1 MKHIHF
7 DSISSTNS
15 YLKEN
20 YQKFDNFTFV
30 SADYQL
36 CGKGRYERN
45 WISEKGK
52 NLLFSLLIKDEQLL
66 NSFNVLSL
74 VSAVSICQYLEQ
86 TLKIKNVSIKWPND
100 VFVNNKKICGILLE
114 GQIPHYVVIGIGL
127 NVNQRNFVGEF
138 NNSPT
143 SISIELGHDIDI
155 YQLKNDLFKMIL
167 EKVSKLLD
175 KKVEFF
181 NYFANHNYLIN
192 KDVSFEK
199 DGITIAGKVIEI
211 DKDFQIQIKTEHG
224 VEKLSSGE
232 IFLEK

>member
-7 DSISSTNS
+7 DTISSTNS

-20 YQKFDNFTFV
+20 YQEFDNFAFI
-30 SADYQL
+30 SADYQF
-36 CGKGRYERN
+36 CGKGRYERK

-74 VSAVSICQYLEQ
+74 VSAVSICEYLEK

-127 NVNQRNFVGEF
+127 NVNQRKFAGEF

-143 SISIELGHDIDI
+143 SISKELGHDIDI

-167 EKVSKLLD
+167 EKFSKLLD

-192 KDVSFEK
+192 KHVSFEK
-199 DGITIAGKVIEI
+199 DGITITGRVIEI
-211 DKDFQIQIKTEHG
+211 DEDFQIQIKTEYG